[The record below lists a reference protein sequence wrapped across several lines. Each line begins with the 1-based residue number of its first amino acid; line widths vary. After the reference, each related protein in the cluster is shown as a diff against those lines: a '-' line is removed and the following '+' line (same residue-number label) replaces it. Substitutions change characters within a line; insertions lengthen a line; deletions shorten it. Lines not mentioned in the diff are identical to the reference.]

1 MNEKRN
7 RMIPEIDDPMF
18 ALLKVQINNELR
30 DTIRKMRARESDEGT
45 VTVKILLTTEEAAV
59 PYKSDY
65 AEKLSINWKLT
76 GQIVEKSQADG
87 LVLNADQYY
96 LEFDEDGKPYM
107 QRIQQAQHE
116 IDEYL

>member
-1 MNEKRN
+1 MSEKRQKMN
-7 RMIPEIDDPMF
+7 LEIDDPAF
-18 ALLKVQINNELR
+18 ELLKVQINNELNN
-30 DTIRKMRARESDEGT
+30 TVSKMRLRESDEGT
-45 VTVKILLTTEEAAV
+45 VTIKIQLSTIEAAV

-65 AEKLSINWKLT
+65 VEKLMIGWKLT

-87 LVLNADQYY
+87 NVLNADQYY
-96 LEFDEDGKPYM
+96 LDFDEDGKPYM